1 MWVTCLD
8 IYGSF
13 FGGKSK
19 SEFPNPKT
27 DFAFWGANPKTDHES
42 IKSTLWVDSLDQIQ
56 SGVWDLQSE
65 RFLAKDLKK
74 VFLTIGFPNKNGTQP
89 VPYIHDILTEPSY
102 SHSIFAIFF
111 FFLSSPWG
119 SVCCFFFP
127 TRSTRT
133 CRCYGKWSLI
143 FGFSIFLV
151 VKNPWAEITNRCW
164 ILQKKRIHKLP
175 YNK

>member
-1 MWVTCLD
+1 M
-8 IYGSF
+8 GPF
-13 FGGKSK
+13 FG
-19 SEFPNPKT
+19 ENPNPNFRIQKRILR
-27 DFAFWGANPKTDHES
+27 FWGANPKTDHES

-111 FFLSSPWG
+111 FLVFTVRI
-119 SVCCFFFP
+119 SVLFFFP